1 MIIFVSDSFSV
12 DVKDPIAFYP
22 LNATYA
28 LKDSTGNQPDGITSN
43 VQFAVGPDGNP
54 QGSYQF
60 FGVVSSYVELP
71 NNGGLDIM
79 HSMTL
84 VMWVY
89 SEGTDG
95 PLFNYRPSGNWATH
109 FWVNGGQFFTR
120 FVKRNY
126 EFLDALISSVI
137 TTKRWYYV
145 GTSYDYNTGLARLW
159 VDGVEVHQLNVG
171 IYTLATVGNVRIG
184 VKSDDNRYF
193 KGRVSKVQV
202 YNVALTLE
210 QVQAVKYRG

>member
-1 MIIFVSDSFSV
+1 M
-12 DVKDPIAFYP
+12 Y
-22 LNATYA
+22 
-28 LKDSTGNQPDGITSN
+28 
-43 VQFAVGPDGNP
+43 
-54 QGSYQF
+54 
-60 FGVVSSYVELP
+60 
-71 NNGGLDIM
+71 
-79 HSMTL
+79 SMTL

-95 PLFNYRPSGNWATH
+95 PLFNYRPSGNWATQ

-120 FVKRNY
+120 FIKRNH
-126 EFLDALISSVI
+126 EFVDPLTSSVI
-137 TTKRWYYV
+137 TENRWYYV
-145 GTSYDYNTGLARLW
+145 GMSYDYNTGLARLW

-171 IYTLATVGNVRIG
+171 IYTLGTVGNVRVG

-193 KGRVSKVQV
+193 KGRVSRVQV